1 MPAINGE
8 GNTPLLALR
17 ITFVPVGIFVLY
29 GKFNVL
35 LDFNPTHVWVTFAV
49 TVGAEVNPIPA
60 LITDTDCIYSFS
72 ILGYNLN
79 WGPWPPVSTLSST
92 ATKLASPYMTLS

>member
-49 TVGAEVNPIPA
+49 TVGAEVNPLPA
-60 LITDTDCIYSFS
+60 LITETDCITSFS
-72 ILGYNLN
+72 ILGNKLN
-79 WGPWPPVSTLSST
+79 WDPWPPVRTISGT
-92 ATKLASPYMTLS
+92 ATKFYPPSITSR